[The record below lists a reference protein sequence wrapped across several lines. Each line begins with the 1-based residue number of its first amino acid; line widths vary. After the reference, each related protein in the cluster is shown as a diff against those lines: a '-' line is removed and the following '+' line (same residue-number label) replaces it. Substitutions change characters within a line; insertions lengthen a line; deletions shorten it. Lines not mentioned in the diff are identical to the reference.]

1 MRKHRTSGIGVVQ
14 SEWTVS
20 SHRNVTCSPHDIPE
34 TIAHW
39 ALNSNISITQIT
51 NFSFQ
56 IFQDDEE
63 MLAV

>member
-1 MRKHRTSGIGVVQ
+1 MIY
-14 SEWTVS
+14 
-20 SHRNVTCSPHDIPE
+20 CLFHDIPE